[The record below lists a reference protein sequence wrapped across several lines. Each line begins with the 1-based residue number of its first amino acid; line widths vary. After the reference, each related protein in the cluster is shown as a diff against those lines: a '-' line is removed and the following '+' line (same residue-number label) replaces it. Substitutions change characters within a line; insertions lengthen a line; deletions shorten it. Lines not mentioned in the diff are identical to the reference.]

1 MTGSQG
7 GEGSASKKSGY
18 GKDTLRPVTIKQLLD
33 AHHPHPDADHFMVD
47 DTEMT
52 QVTFVGQIRNI
63 STQTTNVTY
72 KMDDGT
78 GQIEVKVWIDAE
90 AYDPSEEGKAK
101 PVEQGYARVWGRLK
115 AFNNKRHVGAIN
127 VRPITDYNEI
137 SYHLLEATVVH
148 LQLTKGPPGGQSDG
162 AAAANGYGQ
171 QQQRNG
177 YAAGGGGSDISGV
190 SASARKV
197 YACLKQTPQTNEGLH
212 AQDIAGRVNMELSE
226 VMKAG
231 DELLGLGRVY
241 TTVDDATWAILEI

>member
-1 MTGSQG
+1 
-7 GEGSASKKSGY
+7 
-18 GKDTLRPVTIKQLLD
+18 
-33 AHHPHPDADHFMVD
+33 
-47 DTEMT
+47 
-52 QVTFVGQIRNI
+52 
-63 STQTTNVTY
+63 
-72 KMDDGT
+72 
-78 GQIEVKVWIDAE
+78 
-90 AYDPSEEGKAK
+90 
-101 PVEQGYARVWGRLK
+101 
-115 AFNNKRHVGAIN
+115 
-127 VRPITDYNEI
+127 
-137 SYHLLEATVVH
+137 LLEATVVH